1 MNSIPEKEK
10 QQASRL
16 ALEQWQVTNT
26 DCIIEDES
34 LECPA
39 RETVIVSKEVQP
51 NLEVQVKD
59 QDPLNEVNLGTKDEP
74 KPTYV
79 SAWLDPITRSRI
91 IEVLKEFKDCF
102 ARDYSELLR
111 LDR

>member
-1 MNSIPEKEK
+1 M
-10 QQASRL
+10 
-16 ALEQWQVTNT
+16 ALERWQVTNT

-34 LECPA
+34 LECLS

-59 QDPLNEVNLGTKDEP
+59 QDPLDEVNLGTKDEP

-79 SAWLDPITRSRI
+79 SAWLDPITRCRHPI
-91 IEVLKEFKDCF
+91 LTGYDLRPARRDCTMTRQDPRSF
-102 ARDYSELLR
+102 T
-111 LDR
+111 